1 MEKILT
7 KKKNTKLLEMLKSQ
21 LNFSENKELLNS
33 ETDGEKTNNNNINQL
48 SQNFLQ
54 HNFEGLNVINRL
66 KDLDD

>member
-48 SQNFLQ
+48 S
-54 HNFEGLNVINRL
+54 
-66 KDLDD
+66 